1 MAFKPRFKN
10 LGREYLAAIEG
21 AIGCPVD
28 AAIKGKTFELAD
40 LTATLRRFY
49 DNWSPES
56 SGLLSG
62 SVLYTDDP
70 EDGFRDLNS
79 ASEIEIPLRSQ
90 CKHDPGIFIMM
101 GLRDLD
107 RVRSLL
113 MFADAIL
120 FWDPFEEAIRDGRSI
135 DRGVAETGL
144 AHLMSLRPLIK
155 AGLVV
160 PAQLARTRAP
170 ASDGSPTAGY
180 ASNLDRKS
188 HV

>member
-120 FWDPFEEAIRDGRSI
+120 FWRSEEHTS
-135 DRGVAETGL
+135 EL
-144 AHLMSLRPLIK
+144 QSLMRNS
-155 AGLVV
+155 
-160 PAQLARTRAP
+160 
-170 ASDGSPTAGY
+170 Y
-180 ASNLDRKS
+180 AVFCLKKKNNITNRC
-188 HV
+188 